1 MSSTEKD
8 DKNENESIPKLL
20 WAINVTAN
28 NYQIRW
34 ISTAIRAVRVK
45 QHIDI
50 SRIAFATED
59 MQLFRFVLVWF
70 CFVWFWV
77 CVFVC
82 EYRSDV
88 CTCQFNWNSI
98 LNESFNSIGCGFFSI
113 SHKPIYD
120 WWLTRSI
127 TDLAYENDCSDN
139 LTRLAVKMNERDE
152 FARHTVRPGTRH
164 VMPHC
169 KLFIIQVQVAK
180 ACD

>member
-34 ISTAIRAVRVK
+34 ISIAIRAVRVK

-50 SRIAFATED
+50 SRIAFTTED
-59 MQLFRFVLVWF
+59 MQLFCFVSFWF
-70 CFVWFWV
+70 GFVWFSV

-98 LNESFNSIGCGFFSI
+98 SNESFNSIGWQDQLLIWHMKTIASI
-113 SHKPIYD
+113 IWHAWQSK
-120 WWLTRSI
+120 W
-127 TDLAYENDCSDN
+127 
-139 LTRLAVKMNERDE
+139 MNEMNL
-152 FARHTVRPGTRH
+152 HGTWH
-164 VMPHC
+164 GMTCH
-169 KLFIIQVQVAK
+169 IAN
-180 ACD
+180 